1 MRFNAYLYVIIW
13 TLSIGFNLFI
23 FLWPKFNI
31 NVINTIQE
39 SLKSYPLIE
48 FDLTENKTNNET
60 KDKNRLG
67 PFFKWPG
74 LYELAH
80 DSYNDEDYYK
90 TVCPPNYMYK
100 IYGYYFDYTK
110 YKTYEELLNNGN
122 IIKKNSECK
131 NGYKN
136 CGVIDTL
143 EQQLCLPENIS
154 CPINDIQI
162 IDSSYDSFINP
173 YKEKGYDFKES
184 RSYSENRETFRVTFL
199 YSNNQTDKSI
209 IGRILLS
216 ANWPCANPTEFS
228 WEKSEYIE
236 NTETKICKNKYK
248 GNLYDKTYER
258 FGTIKY
264 NILYEDNLN
273 SHDYYYADS
282 KDSRKTYIDFF
293 QHTFIGVD
301 RKCLKDSN
309 IKDIPNSLNMVDFLD
324 WIRYCS
330 LAFAILN
337 FLFVVLIINFD
348 LCLDKYSDND
358 SDNDSYLDIPEK
370 FYLFLNSVAFVLYM
384 FTFVYFTERTVNFDC
399 SDDIINDKIHLLNRQ
414 MLIMK
419 ISTLGYNILFF
430 IFVVIVISGRIYKK
444 INGNNIFSNYFKL

>member
-39 SLKSYPLIE
+39 SLNSYPLIE

-60 KDKNRLG
+60 QDKSRIG

-74 LYELAH
+74 IYELAY
-80 DSYNDEDYYK
+80 DAINDNDYYE
-90 TVCPPNYMYK
+90 TVCPPYYMYK

-122 IIKKNSECK
+122 IIKKNSECN

-162 IDSSYDSFINP
+162 IDSYFDSSINS

-184 RSYSENRETFRVTFL
+184 PSYLKDQVTFL
-199 YSNNQTDKSI
+199 YSNNQTNKSI
-209 IGRILLS
+209 IGKILL
-216 ANWPCANPTEFS
+216 NDYWPCANPTEFS
-228 WEKSEYIE
+228 WEKSEYM
-236 NTETKICKNKYK
+236 ETKICKNKYK
-248 GNLYDKTYER
+248 GYLYDTTYIP
-258 FGTIKY
+258 FGVISY
-264 NILYEDNLN
+264 NILYEDNLATR
-273 SHDYYYADS
+273 DYYEADS
-282 KDSRKTYIDFF
+282 KKSKETYLNFF

-309 IKDIPNSLNMVDFLD
+309 IKDIPDSLNIVDLLD

-330 LAFAILN
+330 LAFAIFN
-337 FLFVVLIINFD
+337 FLFVVLVINFD
-348 LCLDKYSDND
+348 LALNKYSD

-384 FTFVYFTERTVNFDC
+384 FSFVYFTERTVNFDC

-419 ISTLGYNILFF
+419 ISSLGYDILFF
-430 IFVVIVISGRIYKK
+430 IFVVIVIWRRIYKK
-444 INGNNIFSNYFKL
+444 VNGNNIF

>member
-48 FDLTENKTNNET
+48 FDLTYNKTNNET
-60 KDKNRLG
+60 QDKSRLG

-74 LYELAH
+74 IYELDYDAI
-80 DSYNDEDYYK
+80 NDRDYYR
-90 TVCPPNYMYK
+90 TVCPPYYMYK

-162 IDSSYDSFINP
+162 IDSRFDSLINP

-184 RSYSENRETFRVTFL
+184 TSYLGDQVTFL

-209 IGRILLS
+209 IGRILLNG
-216 ANWPCANPTEFS
+216 NWPCANPTEFS

-236 NTETKICKNKYK
+236 TNETKICKNKYK
-248 GNLYDKTYER
+248 GNLYDKTYNP
-258 FGTIKY
+258 FGVISY
-264 NILYEDNLN
+264 NRLYKDNLN
-273 SHDYYYADS
+273 SNHFYDADS
-282 KDSRKTYIDFF
+282 TKSKKTYLNFF

-301 RKCLKDSN
+301 RECLKDSN
-309 IKDIPNSLNMVDFLD
+309 IKDIPDSLNMVDLLD

-337 FLFVVLIINFD
+337 FLFVVLVINFD
-348 LCLDKYSDND
+348 LCLDKYSD
-358 SDNDSYLDIPEK
+358 SDNESYLDIPEK
-370 FYLFLNSVAFVLYM
+370 FYLLLNSVAFVLYM
-384 FTFVYFTERTVNFDC
+384 FSFVYFTERTANFDC

-414 MLIMK
+414 LLIKK
-419 ISTLGYNILFF
+419 ISTLGYDILFF
-430 IFVVIVISGRIYKK
+430 IFVVIVIARRIYKK
-444 INGNNIFSNYFKL
+444 IYDVNIFSDYFKL